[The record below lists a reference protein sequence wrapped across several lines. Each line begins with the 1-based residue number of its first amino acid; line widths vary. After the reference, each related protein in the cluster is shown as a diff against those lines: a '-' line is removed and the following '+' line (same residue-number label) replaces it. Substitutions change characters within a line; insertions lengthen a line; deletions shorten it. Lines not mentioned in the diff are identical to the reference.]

1 MKDALSVSQTLTT
14 QLRQGKED
22 KGESISPLRM
32 STRNFNYGPGNQ
44 AFKAVRQSL
53 AALAQRPGELEA
65 SKSPDMR

>member
-32 STRNFNYGPGNQ
+32 STRNFIYGPGNQ
-44 AFKAVRQSL
+44 ACKAVRQSL